1 MSNISIIIGTMLG
14 ASEYVA
20 DRLTERLEDKHQVTH
35 HLTPDLA
42 EFDLTREDNWI
53 ICTSTHGAGD
63 FPDNIVKFVDAL
75 TQQTPN
81 LSKIKYAVCGL
92 GDSNYDTFCQAG
104 KTIDQLLQ
112 QLGATRLIESLLID
126 VTQGDLPEDHAE
138 IWLTTWMDRIE

>member
-20 DRLTERLEDKHQVTH
+20 DRFTELLAAEHQITH
-35 HLTPDLA
+35 YLTPDLA
-42 EFDLTREDNWI
+42 QFNLNKEQIWI

-63 FPDNIVKFVDAL
+63 FPENMLNFVEQL
-75 TQQTPN
+75 NQQTPD

-104 KTIDQLLQ
+104 KTIDQQLD
-112 QLGATRLIESLLID
+112 QLGATQLIKPLLID
-126 VTQGDLPEDHAE
+126 VSLGDLPEDNAE
-138 IWLTTWMDRIE
+138 IWLNTWSDRLK